1 MLATAHVR
9 RLLQIMGVLR
19 FVREKRRLALSSPE
33 RNVTL
38 RFLLCWV
45 FIEARRLFVTTHGV
59 SLVVAHGL

>member
-1 MLATAHVR
+1 
-9 RLLQIMGVLR
+9 MGVLR
-19 FVREKRRLALSSPE
+19 FVREKRRLALSNPE